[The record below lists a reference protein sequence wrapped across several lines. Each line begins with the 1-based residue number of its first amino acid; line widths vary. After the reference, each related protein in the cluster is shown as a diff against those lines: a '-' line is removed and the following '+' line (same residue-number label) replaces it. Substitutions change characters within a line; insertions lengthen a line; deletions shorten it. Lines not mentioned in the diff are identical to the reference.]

1 MTVRVLGP
9 LDTGAEQLSPR
20 ERAILAALIVRL
32 GSSVSPAELAEA
44 YWGED
49 LPATWAQQIKTSIAR
64 IRRRLGH
71 DAIATR
77 GSAYAA
83 GIEPDVIDAVRFE
96 RLVSTAGQHGLH
108 DEHDRAIDAYTRA
121 LGLWRGAA
129 YPELADWEPGVVEA
143 MRLDEIRRSAEAELL
158 DARLKTGDHRAVIP
172 AAERLVRE
180 APLREERWAIL
191 ALANY
196 QSGRQAEALAVLR
209 AARGRLLDELGIE
222 PGARLTQLE
231 TAILR
236 QDPALDPVRPLPR
249 VSQGCPYRGLAAFGP
264 ADADEFF
271 GRDTEIDEL
280 LERVTAG
287 SITAVTGPSGSG
299 KSSLVLAGVVPRLIE
314 RGRRV
319 HVMRPGSA
327 AATELH
333 RIVEDGAADL
343 VVIDQAE
350 ELLHGGGTEIEPF
363 CATAARFTAGGGA
376 IMLTIRSDFLDEAAA
391 LPHVGT
397 HLARG
402 VYVLAPLSREA
413 MRAAITEPATRAGL
427 RLEPGLVELVLRD
440 AADRSSTLPPLSHA
454 MQETWV
460 RREGITLTV
469 EGYEAAGGI
478 GGAIA
483 QSAEE
488 LYQRL
493 GEHDR
498 ELCRALM
505 LRLVENAEDGM
516 PIRRRV
522 ALEPLLDDPQRR
534 AVVDAL
540 VASRLVVADG
550 PVLQIVH
557 EAVATALPRLEEWL
571 QADADGARL
580 MRHVASAA
588 DTWEI
593 GGRRE
598 DDLLRG
604 ARLEAA
610 LEWAASAD
618 PDLTERERAFLEAS
632 DARRRAETEAVREQA
647 ARDRRQNCR
656 LRWALAGAAMLLV
669 ASVVASG
676 VAVVRGNEA
685 TAAAEETLIQAVTS
699 TSGTLLDSNREM
711 AALLAVQAYRRWPD
725 DPRSADALMRVMTGV
740 GPLMGNRFIPDAE
753 WRIGASPIP
762 GTSEVVVVRD
772 GTHVGIHDL
781 QTGELLRTVDT
792 LDSSDWLIRPWVRV
806 SPDGSTIAVVQHV
819 PEPEAGPGEDDLDH
833 WADELVHFYDVAS
846 GERIGAPV
854 HVDDFSTTVSF
865 NSDGSQLMWAH
876 MGRIV
881 LVERDS
887 GRVRL
892 SDPLLPVLPPP
903 EDAQMRAEGAFAP
916 GDGIVVSTR
925 DDEALV
931 LDSATFE
938 VRRRIPLPPGTG
950 SGDMVVGAD
959 GVGVTYGPEGITA
972 FTVDGSVLWTR
983 PALGSRCSRM
993 AISSVRRLALCGDE
1007 TGRLMRWNVDTGEQ
1021 VGDEWRYQLGGG
1033 GELAL
1038 SGDEAELLLMSAVSP
1053 SIPRLRLDGGGPAAA
1068 TLGGPELTVV
1078 WGFDP
1083 TGRYVVLGD
1092 TDTFEGEQVPHYQ
1105 VWDVHEKRVVL
1116 RIPEDVDAEE
1126 GALITDP
1133 RWVGDRLFVWLPD
1146 LETGLLPTAVIDPA
1160 TGSLERTPLPLNTWW
1175 VFPDA
1180 SGEIVYATLEDIPET
1195 EEAESQEVVAYEFPS
1210 WRRLPFRIDR
1220 VDAEGP
1226 VVSLSTTPDGNRI
1239 AVTEERGGADP
1250 FRTTVHSDDGTV
1262 LAAGLPRAQAT
1273 VLLPDGT
1280 LVAAVAAGLELYDS
1294 ATLTRLSVLPGPG
1307 EFVWHL
1313 TASKDGQ
1320 VLAHASSGV
1329 GVTLIDG
1336 ESRRRIGGMIPAG
1349 ADSFSFLS
1357 PDGSG
1362 FITSGTT
1369 GVQYWTLDPEAHAEA
1384 ACALVGREPSPEEC
1398 HAYFAEFGEQH
1409 PICD

>member
-1 MTVRVLGP
+1 
-9 LDTGAEQLSPR
+9 
-20 ERAILAALIVRL
+20 
-32 GSSVSPAELAEA
+32 
-44 YWGED
+44 
-49 LPATWAQQIKTSIAR
+49 
-64 IRRRLGH
+64 
-71 DAIATR
+71 
-77 GSAYAA
+77 
-83 GIEPDVIDAVRFE
+83 
-96 RLVSTAGQHGLH
+96 
-108 DEHDRAIDAYTRA
+108 
-121 LGLWRGAA
+121 
-129 YPELADWEPGVVEA
+129 
-143 MRLDEIRRSAEAELL
+143 MRLDEIRRSAEEELL

-196 QSGRQAEALAVLR
+196 QSDRQVEALAVLR
-209 AARGRLLDELGIE
+209 AARQRLLDELGIE
-222 PGARLTQLE
+222 PGARLAQLE

-236 QDPALDPVRPLPR
+236 QDPDLDPVLPLPR
-249 VSQGCPYRGLAAFGP
+249 VSQECPYQGLAAFGP
-264 ADADEFF
+264 GDADEFF

-280 LERVTAG
+280 LERLTPG

-299 KSSLVLAGVVPRLIE
+299 KSSLVLAGVLPRLID

-319 HVMRPGSA
+319 HVVRPGSA
-327 AATELH
+327 AAAELR
-333 RIVEDGAADL
+333 RIVEEGTSEF

-350 ELLHGGGTEIEPF
+350 ELLHGNDTEIEPF
-363 CATAARFTAGGGA
+363 CATAARFTASGGA
-376 IMLTIRSDFLDEAAA
+376 IVMTIRSDFLDEAAA

-397 HLARG
+397 ALARG

-413 MRAAITEPATRAGL
+413 MRAAITEPAVRAGL

-460 RREGITLTV
+460 RREGVTLTV

-505 LRLVENAEDGM
+505 LRLVENAEDGI

-550 PVLQIVH
+550 PALQIAH
-557 EAVATALPRLEEWL
+557 EAVATAWPRLGEWL

-588 DTWEI
+588 DAWET

-632 DARRRAETEAVREQA
+632 DARRRAETEAMREQA
-647 ARDRRQNCR
+647 ARDRRQNRR
-656 LRWALAGAAMLLV
+656 LRWALAGAATLLV

-711 AALLAVQAYRRWPD
+711 AALLAVEAYRRWPD
-725 DPRSADALMRVMTGV
+725 DRRSADALMRVMTGV
-740 GPLMGNRFIPDAE
+740 GPLMGNTFIPDAE

-772 GTHVGIHDL
+772 GIHVGVHDL
-781 QTGELLRTVDT
+781 QTGELLRPLDT
-792 LDSSDWLIRPWVRV
+792 LESSDWLIRPWVRV
-806 SPDGSTIAVVQHV
+806 SPDGSTIAVVQHL
-819 PEPEAGPGEDDLDH
+819 PEPEAGPGEDDLDQ

-846 GERIGAPV
+846 GDRIGAPV

-876 MGRIV
+876 LGRV
-881 LVERDS
+881 LVERDT
-887 GRVRL
+887 GTVRL
-892 SDPLLPVLPPP
+892 SGPLFPDLPPP
-903 EDAQMRAEGAFAP
+903 EDQEMRAEAAFSP
-916 GDGIVVSTR
+916 DDGIVASTR
-925 DDEALV
+925 ADEALAI
-931 LDSATFE
+931 DPATFE

-950 SGDMVVGAD
+950 SGDMAVSAD
-959 GVGVTYGPEGITA
+959 GIGVTYGPEGITA
-972 FTVDGSVLWTR
+972 FTVDGSILWTR
-983 PALGSRCSRM
+983 PALDGRCSRM

-1007 TGRLMRWNVDTGEQ
+1007 IGRLMRWNLDTGEQ
-1021 VGDEWRYQLGGG
+1021 VGDEWHYQLGGG

-1053 SIPRLRLDGGGPAAA
+1053 SIPRLRLDGGGPAAT

-1092 TDTFEGEQVPHYQ
+1092 KNTLEGEQIPLYQ
-1105 VWDVHEKRVVL
+1105 VWDVREQRVVL
-1116 RIPEDVDAEE
+1116 HIPEDIDVEE
-1126 GALITDP
+1126 GTLVTDP
-1133 RWVGDRLFVWLPD
+1133 RWIGDRLFVWLPD

-1160 TGSLERTPLPLNTWW
+1160 TGTLESTPLPLNTWW
-1175 VFPDA
+1175 LFPDA
-1180 SGEIVYATLEDIPET
+1180 SGEVVYATLEDLPDT

-1220 VDAEGP
+1220 VDAQGP
-1226 VVSLSTTPDGNRI
+1226 VASLSITPDGSRI

-1250 FRTTVHSDDGTV
+1250 FRTTVYSNDGTV
-1262 LAAGLPRAQAT
+1262 LATGLPRAQAT

-1280 LVAAVAAGLELYDS
+1280 LVAAVATGLELHDS

-1313 TASKDGQ
+1313 TASEDGR

-1349 ADSFSFLS
+1349 ADSSSFLS

-1369 GVQYWTLDPEAHAEA
+1369 GVQYWTLDPAAHAEA
-1384 ACALVGREPSPEEC
+1384 ACALVGREPSPEEW